1 MHFRIYFGPSHR
13 GVVLA
18 AVLLGAIAVGPV
30 QAGPE
35 EDFAAGMV
43 SYRRTD
49 FATAIPA
56 LRKAADAGHTQAQ
69 AVLASVLDAADQDE
83 EAVAYYRK
91 SAAAG
96 NLDGIFGLGTMLATG
111 EGVAKDVNE
120 ARRLYLRA
128 AEAGHKLAI
137 AAVAEGYIR
146 GDLGIPE
153 GERKGADALKWISL
167 AAEDNVVAALEVMEK
182 AYRSGDYGLGV
193 DLVKADQFKLKLA
206 AAKGIKEKK
215 SRRRGE
221 KQ

>member
-1 MHFRIYFGPSHR
+1 MRFRNCVVSSRMGMLIVGTLAAIAFGPA
-13 GVVLA
+13 L
-18 AVLLGAIAVGPV
+18 
-30 QAGPE
+30 AGPE
-35 EDFAAGMV
+35 DDFAAGMI
-43 SYRRTD
+43 SYRRAD
-49 FATAIPA
+49 FASAIPV
-56 LRKAADAGHTQAQ
+56 LRKAADAGHAQAQ
-69 AVLASVLDAADQDE
+69 AVLASILDAADQDE

-111 EGVAKDVNE
+111 EGVAKDINE

-153 GERKGADALKWISL
+153 GERNGPVALKWIAL
-167 AAEDNVVAALEVMEK
+167 AAEDNIIAALEALEK
-182 AYRSGDYGLGV
+182 AYRSGEYGLTV
-193 DLVKADQFKLKLA
+193 DLVKAEQYKQKLA
-206 AAKGIKEKK
+206 AARGIKDKK
-215 SRRRGE
+215 GRRRGE

>member
-1 MHFRIYFGPSHR
+1 L
-13 GVVLA
+13 LA
-18 AVLLGAIAVGPV
+18 TLLAAIAVGPV

-35 EDFAAGMV
+35 EDFASGMI

-49 FATAIPA
+49 FSTAIPA
-56 LRKAADAGHTQAQ
+56 LRKAADAGHAQAQ

-111 EGVAKDVNE
+111 EGVAKDFTE

-128 AEAGHKLAI
+128 AEAGHKPAI

-146 GDLGIPE
+146 GDLGIAE
-153 GERKGADALKWISL
+153 SERKGAEALKWISL
-167 AAEDNVVAALEVMEK
+167 AAEDNVVAALETLEK
-182 AYRSGDYGLGV
+182 AYRGGEYGLGV

-206 AAKGIKEKK
+206 AAKGVKEKK